1 MLNKSK
7 LTLISSSLLLSA
19 SAFAGAIQIVGTTT
33 TTVPVNSTLVAATNG
48 GKAIGSYTVSLM
60 KVNIDKAASERL
72 AANIEETLKNS
83 SSRGSSLGFAAV
95 DSTVQKQLGMAGVA
109 PLDQGVHGSCATFAN
124 TGAIDALYGLTDQ
137 SAQVSELCNL
147 ELGKSLVTLGEQDRS
162 GWDGTLGPV
171 VLTQIN
177 SHGYMTID
185 QESSG
190 ACGGL
195 TSYPVTSSDTGG
207 SISKDDFE
215 SYSKQNQEFK
225 VSNWQPI
232 FSASSFPVDPEQA
245 DQVLTEVKQA
255 INSQHRVSFGTLLDD
270 SIGQNGAVAKYSANN
285 NTVNNNNTW
294 VLTSKIAS
302 DAQANAIHSGHEM
315 LITGYDDQQ
324 CVTYQDGLFGGTK
337 QQCGL
342 LTLRN
347 SWGNTGDNGDYYMT
361 YDHFKTM
368 VMEAQ
373 EIK

>member
-19 SAFAGAIQIVGTTT
+19 SAFAGAIHIVGTTT

-60 KVNIDKAASERL
+60 KVNIDKTASERL
-72 AANIEETLKNS
+72 ATNIEKTLKNS
-83 SSRGSSLGFAAV
+83 RTNPYLGFTAV
-95 DSTVQKQLGMAGVA
+95 DGRSQKQLHMAGVA
-109 PLDQGVHGSCATFAN
+109 PLDQGQHGSCATFAN
-124 TGAIDALYGLTDQ
+124 AGAIDALYGLIDQ

-147 ELGKSLVTLGEQDRS
+147 ELGKSLVASGEQSRS

-177 SHGYMTID
+177 NHGYMTID

-190 ACGGL
+190 ICGGL

-215 SYSKQNQEFK
+215 SYSKQHQEFK

-245 DQVLTEVKQA
+245 DQVLTKVKQA
-255 INSQHRVSFGTLLDD
+255 LNDQHRVSFGTLLDD
-270 SIGQNGAVAKYSANN
+270 NIGQNGAVAKYSAKN
-285 NTVNNNNTW
+285 NTVNNNNAW

-315 LITGYDDQQ
+315 VITGYDDQR
-324 CVTYQDGLFGGTK
+324 CVSYQEDNTTK

-361 YDHFKTM
+361 YDHFKAM